1 MTDGTGWQDMSLN
14 LFRRLRTE
22 LNEAVKGLDDAGLVH
37 VPSPGTHSI
46 GWLAWHIARGQ
57 DRDLSELLEVPQ
69 LWLTD
74 GWADHFH
81 LPADPAD
88 TGFTHSRA
96 QAAAFRAPGSK
107 DLLAYHDAVH
117 GLVERYFADAPDS
130 DLGRVVPSPTLRDTD
145 TVQERLQGLLADS
158 FAHVGQI
165 ALLRGLLPAA
175 V

>member
-1 MTDGTGWQDMSLN
+1 MTADIGWQDISLG
-14 LFRRLRTE
+14 LFRRLRAE
-22 LNEAVKGLDDAGLVH
+22 LNQGVEGLDDAALVQ
-37 VPSPGTHSI
+37 VPAPGTNSI
-46 GWLAWHIARGQ
+46 GWLAWHIARAQ
-57 DRDLSELLEVPQ
+57 DRNLSELLEVPQ

-88 TGFTHSRA
+88 TGYEHSRA

-117 GLVERYFADAPDS
+117 GLVERYFAEAPDA
-130 DLGRVVPSPTLRDTD
+130 DLGRVVTSPTLRDSH
-145 TVQERLQGLLADS
+145 TVQERLQALLADS

-165 ALLRGLLPAA
+165 ALLRGLLPDE
-175 V
+175 